1 MKVGIFTDSFLPA
14 MNGVVRS
21 TCLLIDQLVKNGI
34 EVEVFAPGVKNK
46 VENYHG
52 ATIRYF
58 KGKKLFFYPKY
69 FFTMPFPIISDY
81 SKKLKDV
88 DIFHVQDPFMMGIAG
103 LRIAKKN
110 KKPVVGTYHTFF
122 EEYVPHLTKGK
133 LKFLVKD
140 ILKWP
145 TRLFVNNVYDLC
157 NITIA
162 PTKEIKD
169 YLKTYGVDKVEII
182 PTGIDLDFFRK
193 ARRKDIRKK
202 YKIPKKSFIFIYAGR
217 ISFEKKLEILLHAFK
232 MIQEEKKNVY
242 LLIVGDGPHLKGY
255 KHMTKVF
262 KIKNVIFTNHVSDKE
277 LISCYCNSDVFVSPS
292 DTETQGL
299 TFLEAMACDLPV
311 IGARKRGT
319 RSMVSRSSGLLFK
332 PMDIRDLYKKMKLLL
347 NNKKKLKKLK
357 KGVKRVVE
365 KFSAEKFGKKHIKLY
380 RKLIRRVKS

>member
-1 MKVGIFTDSFLPA
+1 MKVGIFTDVFLPT
-14 MNGVVRS
+14 MDGVVRS
-21 TCLLIDQLVKNGI
+21 TCLLIEQLVKNG
-34 EVEVFAPGVKNK
+34 VDVVVFAPGKRNEVKDYKGAK
-46 VENYHG
+46 VY
-52 ATIRYF
+52 YF
-58 KGKKLFFYPKY
+58 KGKKLSFYPKY

-81 SKKLKDV
+81 SKKLRDV

-122 EEYVPHLTKGK
+122 EEYVSHLTKGK
-133 LKFLVKD
+133 LKLLVKD

-169 YLKTYGVDKVEII
+169 YLKTYGVNKVEII
-182 PTGIDLDFFRK
+182 PTGINLDLFK
-193 ARRKDIRKK
+193 KTKRKDIKK
-202 YKIPKKSFIFIYAGR
+202 RYKIPKRAFVFIYAGR

-232 MIQEEKKNVY
+232 MVQEEKKNVY
-242 LLIVGDGPHLKGY
+242 LLIVGDGPNLKGY

-262 KIKNVIFTNHVSDKE
+262 KIKNVIFTGHVSDKD

-332 PMDIRDLYKKMKLLL
+332 PMDIRDLYKKMKLLSD
-347 NNKKKLKKLK
+347 NKKKLRKLK
-357 KGVKRVVE
+357 KGVKRVI
-365 KFSAEKFGKKHIKLY
+365 KRFSDEKFGKKHIKLY
-380 RKLIRRVKS
+380 KKLIKRGKS